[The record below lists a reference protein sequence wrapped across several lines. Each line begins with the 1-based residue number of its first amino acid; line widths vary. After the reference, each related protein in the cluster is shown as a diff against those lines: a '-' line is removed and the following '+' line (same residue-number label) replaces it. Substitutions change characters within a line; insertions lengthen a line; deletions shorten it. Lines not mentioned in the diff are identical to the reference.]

1 MGLAELP
8 LLLALVG
15 LAAYVVLGGADFGA
29 GVWYML
35 LPGERRRPLRDHSY
49 HAMGPVWEANHVW
62 LIFVLVVVWTAYP
75 TAFGAIFSTLYIPL
89 FVAALGII
97 LRGTCYAMRGVVS
110 GPREERILGALFGVS
125 SALTPFA
132 LGAAIGGIASG
143 RVPVGNAA
151 GDAIDSWLNP
161 TSIFVGVLAILTS
174 TYLAAVWLTADAAR
188 AGKVDVADAFRR
200 RALASGAVAGAVA
213 LAGLFVVRSDAERIY
228 DGLTAGEGLVAV
240 IASAAAGAATLLFVV
255 RRRLEAARW
264 SAAVAVASIVAGWA
278 LAQRPQLLPGL
289 TVEEAAA
296 GDGTI
301 VALLVSLAVGAA
313 ILIPSL
319 VLLFGM
325 VVRGRFD
332 ERPDEL
338 GSLERAERAP
348 VATRPH
354 TPETGRWAGVAA
366 AVCAALGVPLTF
378 LSDGGAPTR
387 SRRRPAARRDRVRG
401 RVPGPERRAQAGR
414 GLATTSTM
422 MCFVSGW
429 PLSWL

>member
-15 LAAYVVLGGADFGA
+15 LTAYVVLGGADFGA

-75 TAFGAIFSTLYIPL
+75 TAFGAIFSTLYVPL

-97 LRGTCYAMRGVVS
+97 LRGTCYALRGVVS
-110 GPREERILGALFGVS
+110 SPREERVLGALFGLS

-132 LGAAIGGIASG
+132 LGAAIGGIASA
-143 RVPVGNAA
+143 RVPIGNAA

-161 TSIFVGVLAILTS
+161 TSVLIGLLAIVTS

-188 AGKVDVADAFRR
+188 AGHDEVAEAFRR
-200 RALASGAVAGAVA
+200 RALATGAVAGAAA
-213 LAGLFVVRSDAERIY
+213 LGGLLVVRSDSERIY
-228 DGLTAGEGLVAV
+228 EGLTSGGGLVAV
-240 IASAAAGAATLLFVV
+240 LASAAAGAATLLFVV
-255 RRRLEAARW
+255 LRRLEAARW
-264 SAAVAVASIVAGWA
+264 SAAVAVAAVVAGWA

-289 TVEEAAA
+289 TVDQAAA
-296 GDGTI
+296 GDATLI
-301 VALLVSLAVGAA
+301 TLLVSLAIGAL

-319 VLLFGM
+319 VLLFAM

-332 ERPDEL
+332 ERPEQL
-338 GSLERAERAP
+338 GSLERPEHAP
-348 VATRPH
+348 GATGGPA
-354 TPETGRWAGVAA
+354 TGPGRRAGVAA
-366 AVCAALGVPLTF
+366 GACAALGVPLT
-378 LSDGGAPTR
+378 LISDAGAPLALGVVTLL
-387 SRRRPAARRDRVRG
+387 AAIAAAAAFVVPRVALG
-401 RVPGPERRAQAGR
+401 DKGDA
-414 GLATTSTM
+414 
-422 MCFVSGW
+422 
-429 PLSWL
+429 